1 MDLEEGGRGVEWL
14 LALSPG
20 AGHNWVSLL
29 CFSCWV
35 PLPPDDSLEPDAVAL
50 EEEEVEEEVLAWV
63 VTLEG

>member
-29 CFSCWV
+29 CLSCWAT
-35 PLPPDDSLEPDAVAL
+35 PPDDSLEPDRDVGVF
-50 EEEEVEEEVLAWV
+50 EEVEEEVLA
-63 VTLEG
+63 